1 MTGSTTQDLSPS
13 LEFERP
19 AQDTLLVYLA
29 GEWKI
34 GQKVPPL
41 SKLTDTLDSDPS
53 IRQIC
58 FDTTAITQW
67 DSILMIFLTK
77 VIKHSSG
84 MNLSIN
90 QDGLHKGMKNLLKL
104 SSSVPN
110 RIDATPQQQSSS
122 LLTSIGKRTLQIKNE
137 TLRTLSFLGQSYLML
152 VTFLKGNARY
162 QRSNVMLMIKE
173 CGPSALP
180 IVSLIS
186 LLVGM
191 ILAFVG
197 AVQLEMFGAQIYIA
211 SLVGLGMAR
220 EMGAMM
226 TGIIMAG
233 RTGAAFAAQLGSMQV
248 NEEIDAFRTMGIP
261 PMEFLVLPRML
272 ALIVMMPLLCLY
284 ADFLGIVGGFVVA
297 STLFDISLF
306 EYYQQTIA
314 LLSVDDFAGG
324 LFKSIIFGI
333 LIALSGCMRG
343 IQSGRSASAVGEA
356 ATSAVVT
363 AIVWIVVSDAIL
375 TVIYNALGV

>member
-77 VIKHSSG
+77 VIRHSSG

>member
-1 MTGSTTQDLSPS
+1 MAGSTTQDLSPS

-186 LLVGM
+186 ILVGM

>member
-1 MTGSTTQDLSPS
+1 GSTTQDLSPS

-77 VIKHSSG
+77 VIRHSSG